1 MLLILLTTLS
11 AKINEVKCK
20 TPSITNLAT
29 NSALNAKINE
39 VQDKTPNINNLP
51 ATAAL
56 TSVIKH
62 QIKKNTKFW

>member
-11 AKINEVKCK
+11 AKINEVKRK

-39 VQDKTPNINNLP
+39 VEDKTPNINNLP
-51 ATAAL
+51 TTAAL

-62 QIKKNTKFW
+62 QIK